1 VVLLPTITYRGPRRT
16 GANLGSLG
24 WWIWGQPRE
33 VSAEWLE
40 SYRSSFE
47 DNKDFL
53 IEGFTYEA
61 ATVDTGNDGIPDM
74 GWTKGDILAWM
85 EEKGIESS
93 SLSTKKK
100 LLAAVDAHLNPT
112 EDSMN
117 EAEEAEPTG
126 DE

>member
-1 VVLLPTITYRGPRRT
+1 M
-16 GANLGSLG
+16 GSMG
-24 WWIWGQPRE
+24 WWSWGQPRE

-47 DNKDFL
+47 NNKEFL
-53 IEGFTYEA
+53 IEGFAYEA

-85 EEKGIESS
+85 EEEGIESS

-100 LLAAVDAHLNPT
+100 LLAAIDAHLNPT

>member
-1 VVLLPTITYRGPRRT
+1 LPTITYRGPRRA
-16 GANLGSLG
+16 GANMGSLG
-24 WWIWGQPRE
+24 WWSWGQPRE

-47 DNKDFL
+47 NNKEFL
-53 IEGFTYEA
+53 IEGFAYEA

-85 EEKGIESS
+85 EEEGIESS

-100 LLAAVDAHLNPT
+100 LLAAIDAHLNPT